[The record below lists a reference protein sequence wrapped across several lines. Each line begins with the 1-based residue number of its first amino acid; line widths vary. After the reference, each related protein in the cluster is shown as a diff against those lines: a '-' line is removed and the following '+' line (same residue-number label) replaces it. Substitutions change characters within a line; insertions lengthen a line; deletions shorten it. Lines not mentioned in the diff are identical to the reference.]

1 MYISRQVTVRA
12 HVPERKEGKTKG
24 RKGRTWCVGVFRSP
38 ALTEQAGSQAS
49 RTSANSHPPSHPD
62 SFRCAAWRHWAGF
75 ACENS
80 SVVRIQLTQ
89 CSLQHHICAIRNMC
103 LFCSCTGVC
112 SEGLEALLVL
122 IPGNFSPFQVGGGGK
137 KRKNPENS
145 LPSQSPS
152 MQAGQAL
159 QGTSPS
165 LFCSELRL
173 GLGPVR

>member
-1 MYISRQVTVRA
+1 MLGFSG
-12 HVPERKEGKTKG
+12 VP
-24 RKGRTWCVGVFRSP
+24 RSQSKQG
-38 ALTEQAGSQAS
+38 A
-49 RTSANSHPPSHPD
+49 RHPGP
-62 SFRCAAWRHWAGF
+62 
-75 ACENS
+75 
-80 SVVRIQLTQ
+80 
-89 CSLQHHICAIRNMC
+89 LQTHTLHHIQIALGVQLGDTGLVLPVKIAVLLEYSLHNVLCSITSVPSETC
-103 LFCSCTGVC
+103 LFCSCTGAC

-165 LFCSELRL
+165 LSCSELRL